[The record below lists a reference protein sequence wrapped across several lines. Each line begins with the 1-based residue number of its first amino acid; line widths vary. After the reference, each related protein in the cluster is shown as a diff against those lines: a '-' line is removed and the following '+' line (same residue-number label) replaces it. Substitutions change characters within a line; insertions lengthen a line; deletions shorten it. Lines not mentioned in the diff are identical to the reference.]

1 MFDMFT
7 EIYKKN
13 LWGGSESVSGPG
25 SSMSQTATI
34 RQQIPVLCNRYE
46 VTRILDAACG
56 DFNWF
61 RQMDVALEQYIGCD
75 IVSDLIEQN
84 NLKYADAKTSFV
96 RTDIRQDPLPK
107 MDLILCR
114 DCLVHFS
121 TADIQMVLDNFQ
133 KSGSKF
139 LLLTTFPDVQINVD
153 IQTGNWRPI
162 NFELPPFNF
171 PKPLEILN
179 ENCPVSGFTDKSLAL
194 WNASVLPV

>member
-1 MFDMFT
+1 M
-7 EIYKKN
+7 
-13 LWGGSESVSGPG
+13 SGPG